1 MSNKKFL
8 TLYIRDSKGKERQ
21 WSVRT
26 EGADIIVS
34 HGIVGGKITEKRTTA
49 KGKNIG
55 KSNETTPEQQA
66 ILEAQSKWNKQVDR
80 EDYHWDID
88 KAGLQ
93 LRPMLALD
101 YLKVPHRVNWEQ
113 AVVQPKLDGL
123 RLTVGNRYVPGGYT
137 EGEFEMLTRK
147 GEVYQVPH
155 LVKPCDL
162 LLREVNKIVDGR
174 CLALD
179 GEVYLHGLPLQHI
192 VSRAKKY
199 KEGLTEQ
206 LEFHVF
212 DLVIPGMVFED
223 RYRVLIEVLS
233 QLPDIWYSIVPVETI
248 KCVHEDVMKQK
259 HGEWTQK
266 GYEGTMIRHCDSQY
280 AIGHRSPDLFK
291 YKEFYDD
298 EFQIVNVWEDRNGN
312 AMFTVEAKVGMKLT
326 CDDHVVKERYTFDAT
341 PKRTHDERK
350 EMLSNKDYYVGQ
362 WLTVKYQSLSED
374 FIPIFPVGLAI
385 RECDEEGNPIV

>member
-1 MSNKKFL
+1 MTMIDQL
-8 TLYIRDSKGKERQ
+8 PTLYIRGSKGKERA

-34 HGIVGGKITEKRTTA
+34 HGILGGKITEKKTTA

-66 ILEAQSKWNKQVDR
+66 ILEAQSKWDKQVDR
-80 EDYHWDID
+80 EDYHEDID

-93 LRPMLALD
+93 LRPMLSLD
-101 YLKVPHRVNWEQ
+101 YTKVPHRVRWNQ
-113 AVVQPKLDGL
+113 AVAQPKLDGL
-123 RLTVGNRYVPGGYT
+123 RLTVGNRFVPGGYV

-155 LVKPCDL
+155 LIKPCDI
-162 LLREVNKIVDGR
+162 LLREVNKLMDNR

-179 GEVYLHGLPLQHI
+179 GEVYIHGLPLQQI

-199 KEGLTEQ
+199 KEGLTDE

-212 DLVIPGMVFED
+212 DLVIPGMTFLERHTFLQKAINACDYDMIKSVPRFVCNDED
-223 RYRVLIEVLS
+223 DLKYL
-233 QLPDIWYSIVPVETI
+233 
-248 KCVHEDVMKQK
+248 
-259 HGEWTQK
+259 HGRFSEA
-266 GYEGTMIRHCDSQY
+266 GYEGVMIRHADSQY
-280 AIGHRSPDLFK
+280 AIAQRSADLFK

-298 EFQIVNVWEDRNGN
+298 EFQIVEVWEDKNGN
-312 AMFTVEAKVGMKLT
+312 AMFTVEAKVGMKLS
-326 CDDHVVKERYTFDAT
+326 CDDHVVTEHYTFDVT

-350 EMLSNKDYYVGQ
+350 EMLKRKDAYIEQ

>member
-1 MSNKKFL
+1 MTEQFK

-26 EGADIIVS
+26 DGADIIVS
-34 HGIVGGKITEKRTTA
+34 HGIVGGKITEKVTTA

-55 KSNETTPEQQA
+55 KSNETTPEEQA

-101 YLKVPHRVNWEQ
+101 YLKVPHRVRWDQ
-113 AVVQPKLDGL
+113 AVAQPKLDGL
-123 RLTVGNRYVPGGYT
+123 RLTVGNRFVPGGYV

-155 LVKPCDL
+155 LVHPCDL

-179 GEVYLHGLPLQHI
+179 GEVYIHGLPLQHI

-199 KEGLTEQ
+199 KKGLTEQ

-212 DLVIPGMVFED
+212 DLVIPGMTFGERSGVLEEAYMNYPESLVPIIMVSSNPVSCED
-223 RYRVLIEVLS
+223 DLKYIHG
-233 QLPDIWYSIVPVETI
+233 IYSEN
-248 KCVHEDVMKQK
+248 
-259 HGEWTQK
+259 
-266 GYEGTMIRHCDSQY
+266 GYEGAMIRHIDSQY
-280 AIGHRSPDLFK
+280 AIAQRSPDLFK

-298 EFQIVNVWEDRNGN
+298 EFQIVDVWEDKNGN
-312 AMFTVEAKVGMKLT
+312 AMFTVEAKVGAKLS
-326 CDDHVVKERYTFDAT
+326 CDDHVVKESYTFDVT

-350 EMLSNKDYYVGQ
+350 EMLGTKGYYIGQ

-374 FIPIFPVGLAI
+374 HIPIFPVGLAI